1 MFFIPKTVVLALV
14 FQFFRACGA
23 HFLPELFFANAIQ
36 FVRSVLYNINSAV
49 DTRKPNVIK
58 SQRLDRSAKSVC
70 ACVESAVAARSSNM
84 IKFQRANHTVKRV
97 LCMCRGRNSRLY
109 I

>member
-49 DTRKPNVIK
+49 ATRKPNVIK
-58 SQRLDRSAKSVC
+58 SQRADRSAKKRLRMRRERRSRTFIQYDQV
-70 ACVESAVAARSSNM
+70 SARKPHCKTCFMHV
-84 IKFQRANHTVKRV
+84 
-97 LCMCRGRNSRLY
+97 
-109 I
+109 